1 MDSSACPLI
10 ERYCGCPQ
18 TREAILLEPQ
28 SDLGHQPDKLEESY
42 EFQKLEHLRGLLWPE
57 LSENV
62 FHTKQTQNPFRACE
76 GSITEIQ
83 EPENHCFSKY
93 FSYFKDWN
101 FRTEL
106 FPTSLSPFVLT
117 FRSDVFYPFIL
128 KEWDLTT
135 KLSDIWKIDKC
146 GYSGKLVWLSFLC
159 VLNLGLRSACI
170 PSMFQ
175 VLNWV
180 VYICCLL

>member
-76 GSITEIQ
+76 GSRWIVGT
-83 EPENHCFSKY
+83 
-93 FSYFKDWN
+93 
-101 FRTEL
+101 
-106 FPTSLSPFVLT
+106 
-117 FRSDVFYPFIL
+117 
-128 KEWDLTT
+128 
-135 KLSDIWKIDKC
+135 
-146 GYSGKLVWLSFLC
+146 G
-159 VLNLGLRSACI
+159 
-170 PSMFQ
+170 
-175 VLNWV
+175 LNWV
-180 VYICCLL
+180 SNPTQYLKSPVLLRETTPDAEILSPKELSCMASRGCFANAAPFMSWIISLFFSYSTAFLKTPWEMTILS